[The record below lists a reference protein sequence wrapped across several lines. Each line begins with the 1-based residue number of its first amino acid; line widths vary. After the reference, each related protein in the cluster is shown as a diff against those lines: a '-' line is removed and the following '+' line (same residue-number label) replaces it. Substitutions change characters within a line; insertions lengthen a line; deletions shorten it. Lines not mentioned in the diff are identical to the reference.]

1 MMQQECFLFQRD
13 LAVDRAHV
21 TFQKPVQASIDIPV
35 HTEASYLIESDT
47 DILKTKGIDKLL

>member
-1 MMQQECFLFQRD
+1 MKRQERFLFQRD
-13 LAVDRAHV
+13 LSVDRANV
-21 TFQKPVQASIDIPV
+21 TFQRPVQASIDIPV